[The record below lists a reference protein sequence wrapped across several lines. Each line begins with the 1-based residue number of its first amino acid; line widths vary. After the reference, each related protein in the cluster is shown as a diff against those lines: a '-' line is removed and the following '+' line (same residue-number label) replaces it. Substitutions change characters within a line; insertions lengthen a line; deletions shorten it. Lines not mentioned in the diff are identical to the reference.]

1 MEGIIIAKFED
12 VPVDELT
19 EDIILNACLSEIK
32 DSDEAFDMM
41 DRIMM
46 IMKW

>member
-1 MEGIIIAKFED
+1 MEGIIMSKFED
-12 VPVDELT
+12 VEELT
-19 EDIILNACLSEIK
+19 EDVILEACLSEIK